1 MMPDISLEGQKA
13 NYIYGYFPR
22 EEPIPDG
29 WVRTWR
35 PCMECA
41 SAVTYIDSE
50 KVWHCMRCGWRS
62 DMGKKFTDE
71 EIALIAKG
79 LEMGKTIRRIADEL
93 DRDYGTVNQKI
104 MQMRKCGLLTP
115 NGAKAEAKAA
125 VADGDVCRGEPK
137 KARSADPL
145 IGAWELAKEIGF
157 ELVSL
162 RVSEG
167 VATFTM
173 SLKLGK

>member
-1 MMPDISLEGQKA
+1 MMLEFFLEGQKA
-13 NYIYGYFPR
+13 NYLYGYLPK
-22 EEPIPDG
+22 ETPIPSG
-29 WVRTWR
+29 WVKTMR
-35 PCMECA
+35 PCMECN
-41 SAVTYIDSE
+41 SGLTFIDE
-50 KVWHCMRCGWRS
+50 NKVWHCMRCEWRS
-62 DMGKKFTDE
+62 DMGKKFSEE

-79 LEMGKTIRRIADEL
+79 LEMGKTIKRIAEEL
-93 DRDYGTVNQKI
+93 DRAYGSVNQKI
-104 MQMRKCGLLTP
+104 AQMRKRGLLTP
-115 NGAKAEAKAA
+115 NEAKAEAKAV

>member
-1 MMPDISLEGQKA
+1 MPEISFEGQKA
-13 NYIYGYFPR
+13 NYLYGYSLK
-22 EEPIPDG
+22 EEPLPAD
-29 WVRTWR
+29 WVKTWR

-50 KVWHCMRCGWRS
+50 KVWHCMKCGWRS
-62 DMGKKFTDE
+62 DMGKKFSEE

-79 LEMGKTIRRIADEL
+79 LEMGKTIKRIAEEL
-93 DRDYGTVNQKI
+93 DRDYGSVNQKI
-104 MQMRKCGLLTP
+104 VQMRKCGLLTS
-115 NGAKAEAKAA
+115 NGAKVEAKAA

-145 IGAWELAKEIGF
+145 IGAWEQAKGIGF

-173 SLKLGK
+173 SLKVGK